1 MRVASIQSLLQEADL
16 PALPEIYARLTVA
29 TAQADSSATAI
40 STLIQGDS
48 ELTEHLLKLANSA
61 LFNFPQRV
69 ETIANAVH
77 LIGAPHIS
85 DLALG
90 VIVVGMLDRVNSDLV
105 SIKSFWRHNIAC
117 GIAARVI
124 GVQQQAQSIERF
136 FVAGLLHDIGSLM
149 LYPYLNESAL
159 MALLRDRDK
168 HVPLYRLERDVLGF
182 NHADLGAAILRQWAV
197 PEALQT
203 AVAFHHAPDA
213 APHAAMLAAAVHVA
227 DIIANAMELG
237 SRGQRRVPP
246 LSPQAWQLIG
256 LPVTALP
263 IIMTQVE
270 TQLES
275 VVAALLD

>member
-1 MRVASIQSLLQEADL
+1 MRVTSIQSLLQEADL
-16 PALPEIYARLTVA
+16 PALPEVYARLTTA

-40 STLIQGDS
+40 SGIIKDDS
-48 ELTEHLLKLANSA
+48 ELAEHLLKLANSA
-61 LFNFPQRV
+61 LFNFPHRV
-69 ETIANAVH
+69 KTIAEAVQR
-77 LIGAPHIS
+77 IGAPHID

-90 VIVVGMLDRVNSDLV
+90 VIVVGMLGKVNSDLV
-105 SIKSFWRHNIAC
+105 SIQSFWRHNIAC
-117 GIAARVI
+117 AIAARVI
-124 GVQQQAQSIERF
+124 AVQRQEQSIERF

-149 LYPYLNESAL
+149 LYPHLNEGAL

-197 PEALQT
+197 PDALQT
-203 AVAFHHAPDA
+203 AVAFHHAPSH
-213 APHAAMLAAAVHVA
+213 APHDALLAATVHVA

-246 LSPQAWQLIG
+246 LAPDAWQRIG
-256 LPVTALP
+256 LPVATLP
-263 IIMTQVE
+263 TIMAQVE

-275 VVAALLD
+275 VVAALIP